1 MKETMK
7 DDAKN
12 IMTETRKNKNRKGS
26 KIKKEI
32 NRWFYNRINRL
43 FAFNNYSIQDF
54 SQITG
59 LSQSTVRNLI
69 YRESVPNLE
78 TIWMICSGFGI
89 SFSDFFFFFPLSE
102 IRVVTEEEY
111 LVVIEYRRTKPDDR
125 KHLKTYWAGLNR
137 KQPEEFMQQPAKK

>member
-59 LSQSTVRNLI
+59 L
-69 YRESVPNLE
+69 
-78 TIWMICSGFGI
+78 
-89 SFSDFFFFFPLSE
+89 
-102 IRVVTEEEY
+102 
-111 LVVIEYRRTKPDDR
+111 
-125 KHLKTYWAGLNR
+125 
-137 KQPEEFMQQPAKK
+137 